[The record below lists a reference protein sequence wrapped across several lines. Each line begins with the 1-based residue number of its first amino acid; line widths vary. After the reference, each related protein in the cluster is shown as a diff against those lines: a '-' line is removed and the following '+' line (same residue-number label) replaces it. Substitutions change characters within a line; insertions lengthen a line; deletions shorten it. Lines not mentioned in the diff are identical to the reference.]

1 MPHQLKLLLRTVV
14 TVHNQQARG
23 WSSCIKNV
31 LSFPVSRSELQSVH
45 KQLR

>member
-1 MPHQLKLLLRTVV
+1 MSHPLKLLLRTVV

-23 WSSCIKNV
+23 WASCIEHV
-31 LSFPVSRSELQSVH
+31 FTFPMSCSELQSAQ